1 VRWRSPIKFATP
13 PLLTRGLLLFWALW
27 FSVVLGS
34 NAADALRA
42 LGLLSEGWRFSS
54 GNLDLLVDAV
64 SVYSLPRAWAGAA
77 FTLVLALQ
85 ITTAWLF
92 WRATLDP
99 RPLSPGAKPRVL
111 SPFVAGLGLFCAFL
125 VCDEALLTYRRFPNL
140 ETTHF
145 VILCA
150 LLLSLVLILLLGERR
165 QAA

>member
-1 VRWRSPIKFATP
+1 V
-13 PLLTRGLLLFWALW
+13 TRGLLLFWALW

-54 GNLDLLVDAV
+54 GNFDLLVDSV
-64 SVYSLPRAWAGAA
+64 SVYSLARSWAGVA
-77 FTLVLALQ
+77 FTLVLVLQ
-85 ITTAWLF
+85 VTTAWLF

-99 RPLSPGAKPRVL
+99 QLLSQGAKPRVL
-111 SPFVAGLGLFCAFL
+111 SPFAAGLGLFCAFL
-125 VCDEALLTYRRFPNL
+125 VFDEALLTYRRFPNL

-150 LLLSLVLILLLGERR
+150 LLLSLVLILLLGERKP
-165 QAA
+165 AA